1 MKLRKTENQQE
12 KKKGG
17 RLFLLIGSFM
27 AGIVVFFNVVQIRFV
42 TKTTKE
48 EIRKTTEFEYT
59 QFVETYANLE
69 KNVVEKYFAALDYYC
84 NSDVI
89 KENASTEEIVS

>member
-17 RLFLLIGSFM
+17 RLFLLIGGFI
-27 AGIVVFFNVVQIRFV
+27 AGIVVFFNVLQIRFI

-48 EIRKTTEFEYT
+48 ELKKVR
-59 QFVETYANLE
+59 NL
-69 KNVVEKYFAALDYYC
+69 NIPSL
-84 NSDVI
+84 
-89 KENASTEEIVS
+89 